1 MAMIPRC
8 GTVCTAAG
16 KAGSDLFKQRL
27 RRLAKI
33 IFAYSFLN
41 LISFTKFCR
50 ATGPPSSTENKE
62 YETILTAKSD
72 TKTKTKTEINII
84 QNENQH
90 PNISRLLEEKESEA
104 SRQTEFDVLLSG
116 DLSCPCLMNI
126 DTTYLDLSHLGSGI
140 NVTSYGIG
148 CLRHDEERTIC
159 LNSDGSENIWCN
171 REWCFVDPENC
182 QLHHARS
189 NIFPKNDNLI
199 DECATGPYYS
209 YAACHNVDRFTNNV
223 RRMALEGQTY
233 RVGMNHN
240 SGGWA
245 GSYSEDKKH
254 YEGPISKW
262 KGPTVEYVQE
272 VAIRG
277 NFNIQVTPPPDFLI
291 ERSKAFFKSSSKFDL
306 CSFAVSLGYLD
317 FCVSHYTVTDTRI
330 SATDFFVLD
339 SIPLYLIMDQED
351 KSSWSRFVDQI
362 TLVFRPFDRSVW
374 LLMIFF
380 VFPTLGILFVFH
392 EYGQPIYSRS
402 EEIVTVD
409 EQGQEEKSR
418 RRIPLSRHIVRSCY
432 SIVLSVLSESHGV
445 AVTTFGG
452 KVHLL
457 ALSFFYLI
465 MVVAYTANLAA
476 FFVIRSQSSVSSLT
490 DAIREGYTF
499 CGERKTTKNIRE
511 IFDIGDRFITDPIS
525 LGGDGLPG
533 FDCTNCQA
541 RLRVFEMLNP
551 ELATKNDASG
561 QYCHAAIA
569 RWEDLQALQKEG
581 KHCSKRRVGMP
592 LGYIDIGFPVF
603 EGVSNEL
610 IAFFTEQKNAGLY
623 QQKLRYEEDVISTT
637 QCQNNDWDSNESES
651 LSIEQLTGV
660 WVVIF
665 FLAIVALGIT
675 VMEKWK
681 NREERKIRTTQK
693 FDQWGLRVQKL
704 DRTDKVGDDFDRRI
718 HENLNNAAISLGIPK
733 VSERLKRITFKPD
746 KAYNK
751 KVPGAS
757 KSFKNLPS
765 PQREVSLT
773 SIDQNSISDSAHE
786 NS

>member
-392 EYGQPIYSRS
+392 EYGQPSYSRS
-402 EEIVTVD
+402 EEIVTID

-418 RRIPLSRHIVRSCY
+418 RRIPLSRHLVRSCY
-432 SIVLSVLSESHGV
+432 SIVLSVLSQSHGSL
-445 AVTTFGG
+445 VTTLGG

-457 ALSFFYLI
+457 ALSFFFLI
-465 MVVAYTANLAA
+465 MVAAFTANLTTI
-476 FFVIRSQSSVSSLT
+476 FTMQSQSSVSSLT
-490 DAIREGYTF
+490 PDATREGYTF
-499 CGERKTTKNIRE
+499 CGERKTIQNIIE
-511 IFDIGDRFITDPIS
+511 IYDIGDKFITDPIS

-533 FDCTNCQA
+533 FDCPNCQA
-541 RLRVFEMLNP
+541 RSRVFEMLNP

-569 RWEDLQALQKEG
+569 PLEDLEVLQKEG
-581 KHCSKRRVGMP
+581 EHCSKRAVGMP
-592 LGYIDIGFPVF
+592 LGYTGVGFPMF
-603 EGVSNEL
+603 EGVSKEL
-610 IAFFTEQKNAGLY
+610 IAFFTEQKNAGVY
-623 QQKLRYEEDVISTT
+623 QKELHDVMSITR
-637 QCQNNDWDSNESES
+637 CLDISNEMKP

-660 WVVIF
+660 WVMT
-665 FLAIVALGIT
+665 FLFSIVALGIT
-675 VMEKWK
+675 VMKKRK
-681 NREERKIRTTQK
+681 NGEERKIRTTQK
-693 FDQWGLRVQKL
+693 FDQWGKRIHKL
-704 DRTDKVGDDFDRRI
+704 DRTDRVGNDSNRSL
-718 HENLNNAAISLGIPK
+718 HKNLTNISRSVGILQL
-733 VSERLKRITFKPD
+733 SKRINSFSYKAD
-746 KAYNK
+746 KAYTK
-751 KVPGAS
+751 KVPDAS
-757 KSFKNLPS
+757 KFSKKLPNS
-765 PQREVSLT
+765 HGSREASLT
-773 SIDQNSISDSAHE
+773 SINKNAISDSAHE